1 VSHSSSTHSDAAHA
15 GSPIP
20 PPHFQGSVVHLL
32 LGTEGGGIITTTRQW
47 APLLTAAGW
56 TIHFVSLAQSKA
68 CDMLAASGIKARVVP
83 VSRFGRFTRF
93 PGKIRSLNPR
103 IIHVHNPSAHIM
115 AINAGR
121 HLHASVVRTVHAD
134 MFHEMRGTLPGWKI
148 WLWKQAMKR
157 AFRRTDLTTI
167 VSPHLAT
174 LLPGVDDPTSVRFLP
189 NSYDPSDIERDRSP
203 LPDGIPRWLG
213 EAPLVLAMGRL
224 VAVKNYAMLLRAWEL
239 VVRDHPE
246 ARLILAGSGPLEA
259 KLHEQVKAAGL
270 GESVRFLSWI
280 AAVAPLLKRATMIAI
295 TSRSEC
301 YPMLAF
307 EAMAAGKPVV
317 STLLDGL
324 QVEDGRTAVLS
335 PSDDHVA
342 FARSVCHLLD
352 EPDDAA
358 QLGRQGRLD
367 LEERFHPR
375 VAAVRMAEAYNSLQ
389 S

>member
-1 VSHSSSTHSDAAHA
+1 M
-15 GSPIP
+15 
-20 PPHFQGSVVHLL
+20 VHLL

-47 APLLTAAGW
+47 APLLTTAGW

-68 CDMLAASGIKARVVP
+68 CDMLAASGIEARVVP
-83 VSRFGRFTRF
+83 VSRLGRFTRL

-115 AINAGR
+115 AIHAGR
-121 HLHASVVRTVHAD
+121 RLGASVVRTVHAD
-134 MFHEMRGTLPGWKI
+134 MFYEMRGTLPAWKI

-174 LLPGVDDPTSVRFLP
+174 LLPGVDDPASVCFLP
-189 NSYDPSDIERDRSP
+189 NSYDPSDIERDENP
-203 LPDGIPRWLG
+203 LPDEIPRWLG

-224 VAVKNYAMLLRAWEL
+224 VSVKNYPMLLRAWNL
-239 VVRDHPE
+239 VIRDHPE
-246 ARLILAGSGPLEA
+246 ARLILAGSGPLET
-259 KLHEQVKAAGL
+259 KLRQQVNASGL
-270 GESVRFLSWI
+270 DESVRFVSWI
-280 AAVAPLLKRATMIAI
+280 AAVAPLLKRATMVAI

-317 STLLDGL
+317 STRLDGL

-335 PSDDHVA
+335 PSDDPAA
-342 FARSVCHLLD
+342 FARSICRLLD
-352 EPDDAA
+352 EPAYAA

-367 LEERFHPR
+367 LEERFNPHA
-375 VAAVRMAEAYNSLQ
+375 AAVRMANAYHSIE